1 MSDHHTAD
9 LERALSSAQRSLT
22 TAKEELA
29 LLHELHGTAL
39 QALGALA
46 AALAPS
52 IAVDPADPL
61 RLACR
66 VIESARREHRSAILR
81 DRAHLRGM
89 LKDRLPAT
97 VSIASAI
104 DDVFERAAELDR
116 MGEEVLAGTTVAHL
130 KGCPDQTRE
139 DAEEQP

>member
-1 MSDHHTAD
+1 M
-9 LERALSSAQRSLT
+9 
-22 TAKEELA
+22 
-29 LLHELHGTAL
+29 
-39 QALGALA
+39 
-46 AALAPS
+46 
-52 IAVDPADPL
+52 DPADPL

-66 VIESARREHRSAILR
+66 VIESARREHRAAILR

-130 KGCPDQTRE
+130 KGCPDDPTLKCE
-139 DAEEQP
+139 DTGDGL